1 MASKATD
8 PDGLT
13 IKQRAFVQ
21 AYVGKANGNGF
32 KAAKLAGY
40 SGSDATLKN
49 AAHKLL
55 KIPKVAAALRGFAA
69 KVEDASVMDARERQR
84 WLTKLVRGEVTEPI
98 MIEGAAFE
106 LPARLRDRLV
116 ACDQLNKM
124 TGVYSEKREHEHKGL
139 AEVRVYLPSNG
150 RD

>member
-32 KAAKLAGY
+32 LAAKMAGY
-40 SGSDATLKN
+40 SGNDATLKN
-49 AAHKLL
+49 YAYKLL
-55 KIPKVAAALRGFAA
+55 QIPKVAAALRGFAA
-69 KVEDASVMDARERQR
+69 KVEDASVMDARERQQ
-84 WLTKLVRGEVTEPI
+84 WLTRMVRGQVTEPTVI
-98 MIEGAAFE
+98 DGESHE

-124 TGVYSEKREHEHKGL
+124 TGVYTEKREHEHKGL

>member
-21 AYVGKANGNGF
+21 FYVGKANGNGF
-32 KAAKLAGY
+32 LAAKMAGY
-40 SGSDATLKN
+40 SGNDATLKN

-55 KIPKVAAALRGFAA
+55 KIPKVAAAIRNF
-69 KVEDASVMDARERQR
+69 VDASNNDAVSSAKERQR
-84 WLTKLVRGEVTEPI
+84 LLDDIVWGRVEDVSTFMGAHFPMPASLTTRL
-98 MIEGAAFE
+98 AANRD
-106 LPARLRDRLV
+106 LARMR
-116 ACDQLNKM
+116 NEM
-124 TGVYSEKREHEHKGL
+124 SEKREIEHKG
-139 AEVRVYLPSNG
+139 AMVNVYLPSNG